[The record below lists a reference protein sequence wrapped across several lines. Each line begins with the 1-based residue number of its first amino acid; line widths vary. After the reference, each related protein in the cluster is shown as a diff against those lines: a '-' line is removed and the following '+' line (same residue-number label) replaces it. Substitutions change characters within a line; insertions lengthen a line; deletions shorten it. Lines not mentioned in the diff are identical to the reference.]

1 MLSTLDGCYPWQ
13 PGGCEWTV
21 RYLWRWM
28 SSFGRYD
35 VLLLALMFIY
45 VLAVII
51 HVFCRCYL
59 ARQSGTNDSA
69 SRRKLV
75 VFLSS
80 EMRSLKSIAITAQYL
95 GLAGTCV
102 GLLNVFSGFAMAKY
116 AAMLLIVT
124 RTAVAIIPTAA
135 GIPVALLAT
144 CSHNYLCRRID
155 LLESEISDDER
166 QSDRHFRGTRRFPP
180 VRRFSELPAFA
191 LIAAPGLAI
200 AITGFM
206 TFASFH
212 PPTGLSVKLLAHTSA
227 SECGDSDVIVLQLLK
242 DRSFMINSERVPIE
256 RLNGRLREI
265 FRSRAE
271 RILLVRADPELSFQE
286 MATAIGIAEGA
297 VSNLYVALLT
307 PEAEQEPCLFIRMP
321 RKLPKIPL

>member
-1 MLSTLDGCYPWQ
+1 
-13 PGGCEWTV
+13 
-21 RYLWRWM
+21 M
-28 SSFGRYD
+28 SPFGRYD
-35 VLLLALMFIY
+35 VIVLSLMLIY

-51 HVFCRCYL
+51 HVCCRCYL
-59 ARQSGTNDSA
+59 ARQSGVNDSA
-69 SRRKLV
+69 SRRKLA

-80 EMRSLKSIAITAQYL
+80 EIRSLRSIAITAQYL
-95 GLAGTCV
+95 GLAGTCI
-102 GLLNVFSGFAMAKY
+102 GLLNVFSGFAMARH

-155 LLESEISDDER
+155 LLESEISDDRR
-166 QSDRHFRGTRRFPP
+166 QSDRHFRTRRFPL

-191 LIAAPGLAI
+191 LIAAPGLAF
-200 AITGFM
+200 AVMGYM
-206 TFASFH
+206 TFGVSFH
-212 PPTGLSVKLLAHTSA
+212 PRTGLYVKLLAHTSTA
-227 SECGDSDVIVLQLLK
+227 ECGDSDVIVLQLLK
-242 DRSFMINSERVPIE
+242 DRSFRINSERVPIE

-286 MATAIGIAEGA
+286 VVNAIGISQDA
-297 VSNLYVALLT
+297 VSNLNVALLT
-307 PEAEQEPCLFIRMP
+307 PATEKKPCPSITMP
-321 RKLPKIPL
+321 RELPKLSH